1 MHNFERLS
9 ALISKSTAYLM
20 LGIALFYPLK
30 LMADELPAQSEIKPS
45 LLTYIDTPRD
55 YVAGRFA
62 EFASSMD
69 KFFGDERNFQESNQS
84 VLQIDLTKVAGYGGS
99 RNAVLSGRA
108 KWHLP
113 STEKRLHLL
122 IESDPEQNVSGDETT
137 GTPNIP
143 DQVGTEG
150 KVAIGARFEREQ
162 KARWHFSTDAGIQI
176 RTPLEPF
183 TRVRGS
189 YSLPIDKWR
198 MKVAESLFWFNTI
211 GIGETTQV
219 DFERIL
225 AESALLRI
233 SSNATWL
240 HDKQNLDLRQDA
252 SIYHTFSDRS
262 ALLYQASATGIT
274 NPQWQLNEYVLLMLY
289 RYRLHRKWIFFEVS
303 PQLHFP
309 KDLNFKSNPTLFMRL
324 EMLFDGSR

>member
-9 ALISKSTAYLM
+9 ALIFKCTTYLM
-20 LGIALFYPLK
+20 LGIAFFYPLK
-30 LMADELPAQSEIKPS
+30 LMADEQTVQPETKSS
-45 LLTYIDTPRD
+45 LLTYIDAPRD
-55 YVAGRFA
+55 YVAGKFA
-62 EFASSMD
+62 GFASSVD
-69 KFFGDERNFQESNQS
+69 RFFGDERNFQESNQS

-113 STEKRLHLL
+113 STQKRLHLL
-122 IESDPEQNVSGDETT
+122 IESDPEQNVSGDEVA
-137 GTPNIP
+137 GTPDIT
-143 DQVGTEG
+143 DQGDTEG

-162 KARWHFSTDAGIQI
+162 KARWHFSSDAGIQL

-189 YSLPIDKWR
+189 YSLPMDKWR
-198 MKVAESLFWFNTI
+198 MKVAESVFWFNTI
-211 GIGETTQV
+211 GVGETTQV

-225 AESALLRI
+225 SEPALLRI
-233 SSNATWL
+233 SSSATWL
-240 HDKQNLDLRQDA
+240 HEKQNLDWRQDA
-252 SIYHTFSDRS
+252 SIYHTLSERS
-262 ALLYQASATGIT
+262 ALLYQLSAAGIT

-289 RYRLHRKWIFFEVS
+289 RYRLHRKWIFFEIS

-309 KDLNFKSNPTLFMRL
+309 RDLNFKSNPTLFMRL

>member
-1 MHNFERLS
+1 
-9 ALISKSTAYLM
+9 M

-30 LMADELPAQSEIKPS
+30 PMADEQPTQPETKSS
-45 LLTYIDTPRD
+45 LLTYIDAPRD
-55 YVAGRFA
+55 YVAGKFA
-62 EFASSMD
+62 GFASSID
-69 KFFGDERNFQESNQS
+69 RFFGDERNFQEINRS

-122 IESDPEQNVSGDETT
+122 IESDPEQNVSGDDATK
-137 GTPNIP
+137 TPDIP
-143 DQVGTEG
+143 DQVNTEG

-162 KARWHFSTDAGIQI
+162 KARWHFSTDAGIQL

-189 YSLPIDKWR
+189 YSLLMNKWR
-198 MKVAESLFWFNTI
+198 MKVAESVFWFNTI
-211 GIGETTQV
+211 GAGETTQV

-225 AESALLRI
+225 TESALVRI

-240 HDKQNLDLRQDA
+240 HEKQNLDLRQDV
-252 SIYHTFSDRS
+252 SVYHTLSERS

-274 NPQWQLNEYVLLMLY
+274 NPQWQLNEYVLLVLY
-289 RYRLHRKWIFFEVS
+289 RYRLHRDWVFFEIS

-309 KDLNFKSNPTLFMRL
+309 RDLNFRSNPTLFMRL
-324 EMLFDGSR
+324 EMLFDESR